1 MLLGDS
7 VRLPVAPSVLV
18 TSPLVQIPLVDEL
31 TPAIL
36 ERAALPVDFT
46 VDAKV
51 RRRVA
56 ECREYTATA
65 MSDGRAVYG
74 ATTGFGPLVA
84 FPGRAE
90 YADQCDNAINHLIAG
105 HGEDLPAAVVR
116 AALTVRLWSLCQGRS
131 GVSPEVIDS
140 LCAAL
145 RTSFAPAMPMYGSVG
160 ASGDLIP
167 LAYAARALRGEG
179 YAYLSGERLPAN
191 VALQRAGLSPLEL
204 DGRDALALVNGTS
217 VTAAA
222 AALAL
227 ARLRRSYD
235 SALTLSACLADL
247 LGAAPAFLA
256 PQLLRAFGHPGAV
269 RAAAALRE
277 RLEGTVPAPDRP
289 LQEPYS
295 IRCTPQLLGA
305 AEASLAHAGRVIA
318 DDLGGIS
325 DNPLFFAEDD
335 LVAHGGNFFGQPV
348 AFAADLLSITATQ
361 LGNLAERQLDLL
373 VDPHRNGGLP
383 PMLAA
388 GPGRQ
393 HGVQGVQLAAT
404 ATVAAMRRDAV
415 PASVQSLPTNG
426 HNQDIV
432 PFGTQA
438 ALTAMAQAERLRW
451 LHGSLAVALRQGA
464 HLSGVHSTQRRAGAP
479 RCLAVLER
487 LSAVVA
493 PVDPDRPLDAD
504 IRRAAEVLDELADP
518 DAFACH
524 HEEQQ
529 P

>member
-1 MLLGDS
+1 M
-7 VRLPVAPSVLV
+7 

-36 ERAALPVDFT
+36 EQAALPVDFT
-46 VDAKV
+46 VDDKV
-51 RRRVA
+51 RGRVA

-105 HGEDLPAAVVR
+105 YGEDLPAAVAR

-145 RTSFAPAMPMYGSVG
+145 RTSFAPAIPMYGSVG

-269 RAAAALRE
+269 RAAAVLRE

-305 AEASLAHAGRVIA
+305 AEASLGHAGRVIA

-388 GPGRQ
+388 APGHQ

-404 ATVAAMRRDAV
+404 AIVAAMRRDAV

-438 ALTAMAQAERLRW
+438 ALTAMDQAERLRW

-464 HLSGVHSTQRRAGAP
+464 HLSGVLSGQRRAGAP

-504 IRRAAEVLDELADP
+504 VRRAAEVLDELADP
-518 DAFACH
+518 DAYACH